1 MTQHVHYSP
10 EAEVAVLGCMMLE
23 AEAVKAAFSA
33 GLQAEDFYRS
43 GNAVAFSAMERIY
56 QRGDVVDHGTLA
68 VELDVMGMLGKAG
81 GMAFIASVFDA
92 VPSASNYE
100 GYIRTVMELA
110 ALRRIMAAARK
121 VVDDVAQAKGVSAED
136 VHSDAVRTI
145 SSVRAPMFGA
155 AMEPIRDLVWPVMEE
170 AHSIGEPGQPVE
182 FSTGLE
188 DVDRMIGGAKEGD
201 LIILAARPSM
211 GKSSFALSNIAAEM
225 AITHR
230 KHVAIF
236 SPETK
241 RKPMTKRLLQSE
253 SRVNF
258 NAARERG
265 GFDPLDYPRLEHA
278 AMLLKDAPIS
288 FDDTS
293 GLTLAQMRS
302 KLRRL
307 CATSPYGPPK
317 VIIVDYLQKMRHPMS
332 KDNKT
337 GETAAIVEGLKDIA
351 MEFSAKMVALS
362 QLSRDV
368 EKRPD
373 KRPQMSDLRYAG
385 EIEQEADFIIFLYRQ
400 EQYDGPTDKQGNS
413 LVGKAEAIIAKSRD
427 GRTGNVL
434 LAFEADYTKFANWS
448 NR

>member
-1 MTQHVHYSP
+1 
-10 EAEVAVLGCMMLE
+10 MMLE
-23 AEAVKAAFSA
+23 SEVVKAAFGS
-33 GLQAEDFYRS
+33 GLEAEDFFRP
-43 GNAVAFSAMERIY
+43 GNAAAFRAMQSIF
-56 QRGDVVDHGTLA
+56 QRGDIVDPGTLA
-68 VELDVMGMLGKAG
+68 VELRALGTLELAG
-81 GMAFIASVFDA
+81 GLTFIGSVCDA

-100 GYIRTVMELA
+100 SYIRTVQEMA
-110 ALRRIMAAARK
+110 ALRRIMSAARK
-121 VVDDVAQAKGVSAED
+121 VLDDVAAVRGVPAED
-136 VHSDAVRTI
+136 VHTEAVRTI

-155 AMEPIRDLVWPVMEE
+155 SMEPIKDILLSVYEE
-170 AHSIGEPGQPVE
+170 LEKIGTPGQPVE
-182 FSTGLE
+182 FSTGLTN
-188 DVDRMIGGAKEGD
+188 VDRMIGGAKGGD

-230 KHVAIF
+230 KHVAVF

-241 RKPMTKRLLQSE
+241 RGPMTKRLLQSE
-253 SRVNF
+253 SRINF
-258 NAARERG
+258 NKAREQG
-265 GFDPLDYPRLEHA
+265 GIDDQDYPRLAHA
-278 AMLLKDAPIS
+278 TGILNSAPIS

-307 CATSPYGPPK
+307 ASTSPYGPPK

-332 KDNKT
+332 RDNKT

-351 MEFSAKMVALS
+351 MEFECILVALS
-362 QLSRDV
+362 QLSREV

-373 KRPQMSDLRYAG
+373 KRPLMSDLRYAG
-385 EIEQEADFIIFLYRQ
+385 EIEQEADIIIFLYRQ

-413 LVGKAEAIIAKSRD
+413 LVGKAEAIISKSRD
-427 GRTGNVL
+427 GRTGNIL

>member
-1 MTQHVHYSP
+1 MTQHVHYSA
-10 EAEVAVLGCMMLE
+10 EAEIAVLGCMMLE
-23 AEAVKAAFSA
+23 PEVVKLALGA
-33 GLQAEDFYRS
+33 GLSAEDFFRP
-43 GNAVAFSAMERIY
+43 GNAITFAAMERIH
-56 QRGDVVDHGTLA
+56 QRGDVVDPGTVA
-68 VELDVMGMLGKAG
+68 VELNALGKLETAG
-81 GMAFIASVFDA
+81 GLAFVASICDA
-92 VPSASNYE
+92 VPSATNHESYT
-100 GYIRTVMELA
+100 RTVQEMA
-110 ALRRIMAAARK
+110 ALRRIAAAARK
-121 VVDDVAQAKGVSAED
+121 VLDDVGAARGVPAEE
-136 VHSDAVRTI
+136 VHAEAVRTI

-155 AMEPIRDLVWPVMEE
+155 SMEPIRDILMPVFEE
-170 AHSIGEPGQPVE
+170 LEKIGEPDQPVE
-182 FSTGLE
+182 FSTGLT

-225 AITHR
+225 AISHG

-241 RKPMTKRLLQSE
+241 RRPMTKRLLQSE
-253 SRVNF
+253 SRVNLG
-258 NAARERG
+258 AVRERG
-265 GFDPLDYPRLEHA
+265 GIEDHEYSRLAHA
-278 AMLLKDAPIS
+278 ATLLKGAPIS

-293 GLTLAQMRS
+293 GLTLPQMKS

-332 KDNKT
+332 RDNKT

-351 MEFSAKMVALS
+351 MEFGVRMVALS
-362 QLSRDV
+362 QLSREV

-373 KRPQMSDLRYAG
+373 KRPMMSDLRYAG
-385 EIEQEADFIIFLYRQ
+385 EIEQEADIILFLYRQ
-400 EQYDGPTDKQGNS
+400 EQYDGPTDKAGNS

-448 NR
+448 HR